1 MAFDLHNSQHFA
13 AEMEILNFTLS
24 EIIIWILKQN
34 YFPSPF
40 SMVHH
45 SKNMQTKYN
54 EVMPSLV
61 HCIECEHAALFYQA
75 SINSEMDISK

>member
-1 MAFDLHNSQHFA
+1 
-13 AEMEILNFTLS
+13 MEILNFTLS

-61 HCIECEHAALFYQA
+61 QCIKCEHAALFYQA